1 MAFCAK
7 CGSPLEEGAGFCTAC
22 GRKVGTAVV
31 NQTSNNGNVS
41 EGHQVFYG
49 NMDPNSEEA
58 KRFKITAD
66 FAVFKDYFSKKE
78 KEYYELDKLNKRI
91 NHLMRNSQ
99 YSNSLVA
106 GILLTIV
113 GAVPIIL
120 HILKYINFE
129 ANIAIVYILGLLFL
143 VPGIIML
150 IFNLIKIP
158 LRIKAISLEPRK
170 NELIDELQQ
179 YYRKYP
185 GIVPVGIEYTT
196 PDMIYQIGEMI
207 RTGKAST
214 FEGAL
219 RQLETEKHHA
229 NLELANWAR
238 VDAINNVADAINR
251 L

>member
-1 MAFCAK
+1 MAFCSK
-7 CGSPLEEGAGFCTAC
+7 CGSPLEEGAEFCTVC
-22 GRKVGTAVV
+22 GKKIGIGIVNTAVNNGQVSVGT
-31 NQTSNNGNVS
+31 N
-41 EGHQVFYG
+41 FYAG
-49 NMDPNSEEA
+49 NMSEEEA
-58 KRFKITAD
+58 RRFKITSD
-66 FAVFKDYFSKKE
+66 FAMLEDYFSQKNKS
-78 KEYYELDKLNKRI
+78 YYELDKLNRRI
-91 NHLMRNSQ
+91 NNLMRNSQ

-129 ANIAIVYILGLLFL
+129 ANTAIVYILGLLFL